1 MPSLQNLA
9 IALVASSAIGLAQ
22 AKACPPL
29 GRVLPAPRAP
39 SQNNAVQEAIG
50 RLKASLNATLSQSM
64 VTSGI
69 SVAVKSTHEDK
80 LLFNYHYTPPVLSG
94 IGTSAIDEHTIYRVG
109 SVSKM
114 MPALSALQ
122 SSEIDM
128 HASVLKYLPDLA
140 NNSDSR
146 HSIHRIPWEDISVA
160 DLATHL
166 SGLPRDMAFDLALL
180 PTGPWTKMGLP
191 AVRNGN
197 GPTCSGLP
205 GTKKCTS
212 NDLIDAINRKPLVE
226 LPGATPL
233 YSNLAYALLAVVVEA
248 ATGKKFDEVAKSGI
262 FDVANMTSTSFN
274 GPVGTFSKTG
284 FVPKGEST
292 WNVTLGI
299 FEAVGGLF
307 SNTLDMIS
315 FTESIVTNKFLSPKE
330 TREWMKP
337 ASHTSSMGMSVGAP
351 WEILRSNT
359 LTEDKRLI
367 EVYTK
372 SGDFGL
378 YHALIGAITDYD
390 IVMTVLSGG
399 EEVSLDPDTRSKI
412 FSTVARA
419 LVPAIDKAAR
429 DEASA
434 PDGYTG
440 TYFDKS
446 TNSTLE
452 LAMDKGA
459 GVVIKKFVVRGF
471 DALSNMPSYSL
482 SAAGVSPKNITVNGR
497 MYPVDI
503 NGEAPVMRN
512 HARSI
517 PQDRCS
523 TLTMW
528 RAYFDTTTDKE
539 AAAKDEALFYADGN
553 CETWFNFDQ
562 TSYGYLSL
570 GEFVFVHDKRGGV
583 KAVKSPA
590 FDVTC
595 GKIN

>member
-39 SQNNAVQEAIG
+39 SQNNVVQEAIG
-50 RLKASLNATLSQSM
+50 KLKASLNATLSQSI

-166 SGLPRDMAFDLALL
+166 SGLPRDSTINTFSPHSMYARVPDNFAVAFDLALL

-191 AVRNGN
+191 AVRNGT

-212 NDLIDAINRKPLVE
+212 NDLIDTINRKPLVE

-299 FEAVGGLF
+299 FEA
-307 SNTLDMIS
+307 
-315 FTESIVTNKFLSPKE
+315 
-330 TREWMKP
+330 
-337 ASHTSSMGMSVGAP
+337 
-351 WEILRSNT
+351 
-359 LTEDKRLI
+359 
-367 EVYTK
+367 
-372 SGDFGL
+372 
-378 YHALIGAITDYD
+378 
-390 IVMTVLSGG
+390 
-399 EEVSLDPDTRSKI
+399 
-412 FSTVARA
+412 
-419 LVPAIDKAAR
+419 
-429 DEASA
+429 
-434 PDGYTG
+434 
-440 TYFDKS
+440 
-446 TNSTLE
+446 
-452 LAMDKGA
+452 
-459 GVVIKKFVVRGF
+459 
-471 DALSNMPSYSL
+471 
-482 SAAGVSPKNITVNGR
+482 
-497 MYPVDI
+497 
-503 NGEAPVMRN
+503 
-512 HARSI
+512 
-517 PQDRCS
+517 
-523 TLTMW
+523 
-528 RAYFDTTTDKE
+528 
-539 AAAKDEALFYADGN
+539 
-553 CETWFNFDQ
+553 
-562 TSYGYLSL
+562 
-570 GEFVFVHDKRGGV
+570 
-583 KAVKSPA
+583 
-590 FDVTC
+590 
-595 GKIN
+595 